1 MLARKGL
8 KPLVIRKVNGFK
20 VDCFAHAVCLAQ
32 ADKVTATLARRL
44 NVPKVDKKTEKEI
57 VKLVDKVID
66 KKRSKVDSLEEER
79 EIDRLVYGLY
89 GLSEE
94 EIKIIEKCN

>member
-1 MLARKGL
+1 M
-8 KPLVIRKVNGFK
+8 
-20 VDCFAHAVCLAQ
+20 
-32 ADKVTATLARRL
+32 
-44 NVPKVDKKTEKEI
+44 
-57 VKLVDKVID
+57 KLVDKVID

>member
-1 MLARKGL
+1 MLPNK
-8 KPLVIRKVNGFK
+8 
-20 VDCFAHAVCLAQ
+20 
-32 ADKVTATLARRL
+32 
-44 NVPKVDKKTEKEI
+44 I

-89 GLSEE
+89 DLTKN
-94 EIKIIEKCN
+94 EIDIIEGK